1 MPEAIQPSGVVVTMA
16 VQCAWCRLWR
26 VDTVW
31 TPVAPASVA
40 KVSHGICPECAAAQ
54 LAKLEQLKPAA

>member
-26 VDTVW
+26 VDAVW
-31 TPVAPASVA
+31 TPVAPANVA
-40 KVSHGICPECAAAQ
+40 KVSHGICPECAAKQ
-54 LAKLEQLKPAA
+54 LEQLKPAG